1 MIFANETYPGCD
13 YDNIEVKILQDL
25 LEKVEMIR
33 NDADETLRKIIQIA
47 ETINEYYLILSI
59 DRIDPNLASR
69 ILAEIGDI
77 KRFETRE
84 A

>member
-59 DRIDPNLASR
+59 
-69 ILAEIGDI
+69 
-77 KRFETRE
+77 F
-84 A
+84 